1 MLKVVF
7 ILFLISSVADVS
19 AQVPLILNGQPDWK
33 NSFDLAP
40 YTYSYQ
46 ELSDSPLSFSD
57 TKQKTFLPFKENDYR
72 YAKSPRIVQWLKF
85 TISNE
90 NKTDTI
96 HLILNLNSH
105 YLLQLYS
112 GDLLVVTRGT
122 GIKTNEANHF
132 GLPFILLPS
141 ETHTYYAKIEEHIR
155 VLTPLYVH
163 LETRESYFSQ
173 LSNDIFQERWLRFVL
188 PLMAGMLLL
197 ISIFGLFQYY
207 LIRDKAFLYYFIY
220 AFAGFLFSFY
230 LLEDRIYLS
239 LLSSGIR
246 EICDSFLIAII
257 IGGYVFF
264 VDGILHIAK
273 HFPRIWRILKL
284 LLLIVAI
291 QAIISFIESFITN
304 RFLFNSDTYYTHL
317 KGIPVIVITI
327 ILLITTIKSSNPVK
341 RFIAVGLSSL
351 MLFFFVPL
359 WGFFFNTFFH
369 LSYAVA
375 SIVGYPPFFYMFG
388 ITLEAGCFAFALAYR
403 TKLVTE
409 EKNSLQIEYATQLE
423 NELKTRTSELY
434 KQNEIIEAQKITQLQ
449 TEFEHKISETEMTAL
464 RAQMNPHFIFNC
476 LNSIKLYTLEND
488 SATASE
494 YLTKFSQLIR
504 LVLENSRSEK
514 VTLEKELQT
523 LTLYIEM
530 EAMRFKN
537 KVRYAIDV
545 ANDIDVSYIEIPPLL
560 IQPYVENAIWHGLM
574 QKKEGGFIRINI
586 FMRTF
591 NILHIEI
598 TDNGVGRKL
607 AQEYKSKSVTTKKSF
622 GLKMTS
628 ERMQLINQ
636 VYQTNTSVEI
646 IDETDEQNNAC
657 GTKVIIEIP
666 L

>member
-1 MLKVVF
+1 MLKSLF
-7 ILFLISSVADVS
+7 ILLLVS
-19 AQVPLILNGQPDWK
+19 AMTDVNAQPPLTLNGQPDWK
-33 NSFDLAP
+33 GAFDLAP

-46 ELSDSPLSFSD
+46 ELSNMPLSFSEI
-57 TKQKTFLPFKENDYR
+57 KEKHFLPFKENDYR
-72 YAKSPRIVQWLKF
+72 YAENPRIVQWLKF
-85 TISNE
+85 TLSNE
-90 NKTDTI
+90 SKTDTI
-96 HLILNLNSH
+96 YLILNLNAH
-105 YLLQLYS
+105 YFMQLYS
-112 GDLLVVTRGT
+112 GDSLISTRGT
-122 GIKTNEANHF
+122 EIKTNEANRF
-132 GLPFILLPS
+132 GLPFILPPS
-141 ETHTYYAKIEEHIR
+141 ETHTYYAKMEEHIR
-155 VLTPLYVH
+155 YLTPFFVR
-163 LETRESYFSQ
+163 LETPETYFSQ
-173 LSNDIFQERWLRFVL
+173 LSADIFQERWLRFVL

-197 ISIFGLFQYY
+197 VSIFGLFQYY
-207 LIRDKAFLYYFIY
+207 LLRDKAFLYYFIY
-220 AFAGFLFSFY
+220 AFAAFLLSFY
-230 LLEDRIYLS
+230 WMEDRIYLS
-239 LLSSGIR
+239 ILSAGMKRIS
-246 EICDSFLIAII
+246 DSFLIAIVL
-257 IGGYVFF
+257 GAYVFF
-264 VDGILHIAK
+264 VEGIMHIAE
-273 HFPRIWRILKL
+273 HFPRLWTLLKL
-284 LLLIVAI
+284 LLLIVVL

-304 RFLFNSDTYYTHL
+304 RFLFNSDTYYTYL
-317 KGIPVIVITI
+317 QGIPVIVISI
-327 ILLITTIKSSNPVK
+327 ILLIATIKSNNPVK
-341 RFIAVGLSSL
+341 RFIVAGLSSL
-351 MLFFFVPL
+351 IVFFFFPF
-359 WGFFFNTFFH
+359 WSFFFSNFH
-369 LSYAVA
+369 HLPYSIA
-375 SIVGYPPFFYMFG
+375 SIVDYGPFFFLFG

-409 EKNSLQIEYATQLE
+409 EKNNLQMEYAKQLE
-423 NELKTRTSELY
+423 DELQTRTAELH

-449 TEFEHKISETEMTAL
+449 TEFDHKISETKMTAL

-537 KVRYAIDV
+537 KVRYSIEV
-545 ANDIDVSYIEIPPLL
+545 ANDIDASYIEIPPLL

-574 QKKEGGFIRINI
+574 QKKEGGLIRIDI
-586 FMRTF
+586 SLFAF
-591 NILHIEI
+591 NLLHIEI
-598 TDNGVGRKL
+598 SDNGVGRKL

-636 VYQTNTSVEI
+636 VYKTNTSVEI

>member
-1 MLKVVF
+1 MLKSLF
-7 ILFLISSVADVS
+7 ILLFVS
-19 AQVPLILNGQPDWK
+19 ALADASAQLSLTLNGQPDLK
-33 NSFDLAP
+33 NAFDLSP

-46 ELSDSPLSFSD
+46 ELSNSPLSFSEI
-57 TKQKTFLPFKENDYR
+57 KQKQFLPFKENDYR

-85 TISNE
+85 TLSNE
-90 NKTDTI
+90 SKTDTI
-96 HLILNLNSH
+96 HLILNLNAH
-105 YLLQLYS
+105 YLLQLYT
-112 GDLLVVTRGT
+112 GDSLIISRGT
-122 GIKTNEANHF
+122 EIKSNEANRF
-132 GLPFILLPS
+132 GLPFILAPI
-141 ETHTYYAKIEEHIR
+141 ETHTYYAKMEERIR
-155 VLTPLYVH
+155 YLSPLFVR
-163 LETRESYFSQ
+163 LETPETYFSW
-173 LSNDIFQERWLRFVL
+173 LNSTYFQERWLRFVL

-207 LIRDKAFLYYFIY
+207 LLRDKAFLYYFIY
-220 AFAGFLFSFY
+220 AFAAFLLSFY
-230 LLEDRIYLS
+230 WLEDRIYLS
-239 LLSSGIR
+239 LFSSGMQGVS
-246 EICDSFLIAII
+246 DSFLMAIVL
-257 IGGYVFF
+257 GGYVFF
-264 VDGILHIAK
+264 VEGMLHLAEQ
-273 HFPRIWRILKL
+273 FPKLWLLLKL
-284 LLLIVAI
+284 LLLIVAV
-291 QAIISFIESFITN
+291 QAIISFIEFVTN
-304 RFLFNSDTYYTHL
+304 HFLFNSDVYYTYL
-317 KGIPVIVITI
+317 QGISFIVITI
-327 ILLITTIKSSNPVK
+327 ILLIATIKSSNPVK
-341 RFIAVGLSSL
+341 RFIVAGLSSL
-351 MLFFFVPL
+351 IVFFFLPF
-359 WGFFFNTFFH
+359 WSFFFNNFH
-369 LSYAVA
+369 HLPHSIA
-375 SIVGYPPFFYMFG
+375 SIIDYGPFFFMFG
-388 ITLEAGCFAFALAYR
+388 ITLETVCFTFALAYR
-403 TKLVTE
+403 AKLVTE
-409 EKNSLQIEYATQLE
+409 EKNNLQLEYATQLE
-423 NELKTRTSELY
+423 IELKARTTELQ
-434 KQNEIIEAQKITQLQ
+434 KQNELIEAQKIKQLQ

-574 QKKEGGFIRINI
+574 QKKEGGFIRIHISMAAYNL
-586 FMRTF
+586 
-591 NILHIEI
+591 LHIEI
-598 TDNGVGRKL
+598 SDNGVGRKL
-607 AQEYKSKSVTTKKSF
+607 AQEYRSKSVTTKKSF

-646 IDETDEQNNAC
+646 IDETDEKNNAC

>member
-1 MLKVVF
+1 MVKVLF
-7 ILFLISSVADVS
+7 ILLLSCVLTDVN
-19 AQVPLILNGQPDWK
+19 AQSTLTLNVQPDWK
-33 NSFDLAP
+33 NAFDLAP

-46 ELSDSPLSFSD
+46 ELSNSPLAFSEI
-57 TKQKTFLPFKENDYR
+57 KQKQFLPFKENDYR
-72 YAKSPRIVQWLKF
+72 YAENPRIVQWLKF
-85 TISNE
+85 TLSNE
-90 NKTDTI
+90 SITDTI
-96 HLILNLNSH
+96 HLILNLNAH
-105 YLLQLYS
+105 YFMQLYS
-112 GDLLVVTRGT
+112 GDSLISTRGT
-122 GIKTNEANHF
+122 EIKTNEANRF
-132 GLPFILLPS
+132 GLPFILPPS
-141 ETHTYYAKIEEHIR
+141 ETHTYYAKMEER
-155 VLTPLYVH
+155 VRYLTPFFVH
-163 LETRESYFSQ
+163 LETPESYFSQ
-173 LSNDIFQERWLRFVL
+173 LSTGFFQERWLRFIL

-207 LIRDKAFLYYFIY
+207 LLRDKAFLYYFIY
-220 AFAGFLFSFY
+220 AFAAFLLSFY
-230 LLEDRIYLS
+230 WMEDRIYLS
-239 LLSSGIR
+239 FLSPTMRRIS
-246 EICDSFLIAII
+246 DSFLMAIVLA
-257 IGGYVFF
+257 GYVFF
-264 VDGILHIAK
+264 VDGVLHLAK
-273 HFPRIWRILKL
+273 HFPKLWKLLKL

-291 QAIISFIESFITN
+291 QAIISFIEFVN
-304 RFLFNSDTYYTHL
+304 NHFLFNSDAYYTYL
-317 KGIPVIVITI
+317 QGIPFIVITI
-327 ILLITTIKSSNPVK
+327 VLLIATIKSSNPVK
-341 RFIAVGLSSL
+341 RFIAAGLSSL
-351 MLFFFVPL
+351 MLFFFFPS
-359 WGFFFNTFFH
+359 WGFFFNYFH
-369 LSYAVA
+369 HLPHSIA
-375 SIVGYPPFFYMFG
+375 SIVDYGPFFFMFG
-388 ITLEAGCFAFALAYR
+388 ITIEAVCFAFALAYR

-409 EKNSLQIEYATQLE
+409 EKNNLQLEYATQLE
-423 NELKTRTSELY
+423 DELKTRTTELH
-434 KQNEIIEAQKITQLQ
+434 KQNELIEAQKIKQLQ

-537 KVRYAIDV
+537 KVRYAIEV

-574 QKKEGGFIRINI
+574 QKKEGGFIRIHISMAAYNL
-586 FMRTF
+586 
-591 NILHIEI
+591 LHIEI
-598 TDNGVGRKL
+598 SDNGVGRKL